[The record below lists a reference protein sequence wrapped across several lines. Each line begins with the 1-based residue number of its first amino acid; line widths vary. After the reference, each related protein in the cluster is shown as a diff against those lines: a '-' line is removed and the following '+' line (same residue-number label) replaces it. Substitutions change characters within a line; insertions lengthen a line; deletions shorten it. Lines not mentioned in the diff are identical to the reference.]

1 MSGELSL
8 WIDELIERSSLGTP
22 LARVLRNRTT
32 DEELDVVHRQL
43 ARLNKSEVSARE
55 FEPQTHTALDE
66 NP

>member
-22 LARVLRNRTT
+22 LARALRNRTT
-32 DEELDVVHRQL
+32 DEELDDVHRQL
-43 ARLNKSEVSARE
+43 ARLNKSKRSPRE
-55 FEPQTHTALDE
+55 LEPQTHTASDE